1 MNNSPVS
8 QGRISDHS
16 HGVGTITNEMV
27 TQRARELAIINAR
40 DGGKFTEAD
49 WQQARQD
56 LSGRENKDE
65 RQTEEPVAGLTNWDE
80 TPDPKNHRVANS
92 PSNEDDESVAEQLT
106 REGMEEANHD
116 FMLKGSR
123 AAAEE

>member
-1 MNNSPVS
+1 MKNSPVS
-8 QGRISDHS
+8 HGRISDHS

-27 TQRARELAIINAR
+27 TQRAKELAVINER
-40 DGGKFTEAD
+40 DGGRFTEAD
-49 WQQARQD
+49 WQQARRE
-56 LSGRENKDE
+56 LSGQENSDD
-65 RQTEEPVAGLTNWDE
+65 RQTEEPVAGLTKWDE
-80 TPDPKNHRVANS
+80 TPDPKNHRVPNS
-92 PSNEDDESVAEQLT
+92 PSNEDEESVAEQLT